1 MSLLRLFF
9 VHALRYH
16 ARHRVLAALNIAG
29 IALGIAVF
37 VSIQVVNYSAL
48 ESFRAS
54 VDVVAGKA
62 NFSISSDGHL
72 LDELLYLKAL
82 ETPHASAVT
91 PVLEDVCLLPDFPG
105 QYLHVVGIDLF
116 SNRPFSTYTL
126 LDTKLDPQNLLEF
139 LTRPDHVAISETL
152 AQKLG
157 LKIGDRLRARATGR
171 EISLAIAA
179 ILHFS
184 EDTPGA
190 DEHLAVMD
198 IAGVQDTFRH
208 PGRLS
213 RIDLMLAP
221 KNVSLAQ
228 AVRDAQTF
236 LAPSLPPNLT
246 AAPPDRRG
254 AQIER
259 MVGAFQL
266 NLTALSLIALMVGMF
281 LIYNTVSTA
290 VVKRRAEIGLL
301 RTLGLERWQVQAL
314 FLAEASVL
322 GFIGILAGLALGL
335 WLSTFL
341 VQGVSSTITSLYL
354 LLHIQNIFISPWSI
368 LLALFFGFSA
378 VLAAGWHPSREAALV
393 RPVEAL
399 SMGTLAE
406 KASAGVVLWNRLGFL
421 CLALAIFLCW
431 VSLNARFPWISF
443 GGAFFTLLGFTFFV
457 PSVSRFVS
465 GLYRGPSVCARL
477 AFTHFGRSLHRNSI
491 TIAALVT
498 ALAMLLGVSIMI
510 HSFRSTVD
518 IWLQRAISADLFLA
532 PASSLVVGV
541 KETLP
546 VEAVNAVR
554 RHPAVSASTL
564 YRESSTTFGNLP
576 VKLSATDFSVIA
588 GRDILTF
595 LGAGEPNP
603 LRVAIGQQ
611 AVLVSEPMA
620 LKHRLKQGDSIRLP
634 TPTGMIDFVIVGI
647 FKDYTTERGVIL
659 IDRALYRRYWQDD
672 SITSV
677 ALFLK
682 PGADRS
688 RVQDELRAETSAI
701 GQYLIY
707 SNAQI
712 REEAIRIF
720 DQTFSV
726 TYLLRVIAMLVAGLG
741 IFLTLTILTAERT
754 REIGVLRASG
764 ASRFQI
770 IQTVLLEASLLALVG
785 SFLGIAAGFALAAVL
800 SYVIN
805 VAFFGWSIDWATPW
819 PVVLQTPF
827 WVWTVAMAAALHP
840 AWRAA
845 QTDIAAAVRE
855 E

>member
-1 MSLLRLFF
+1 VSLLRLFF
-9 VHALRYH
+9 IHTLRYH
-16 ARHRVLAALNIAG
+16 ARHKVLAALNIVG

-37 VSIQVVNYSAL
+37 ISIQVVNYSAL
-48 ESFRAS
+48 ESFKAS

-62 NFSISSDGHL
+62 NFSISSEGHL
-72 LDELLYLKAL
+72 FDELLYLKAL
-82 ETPHASAVT
+82 ETPHATAVT
-91 PVLEDVCLLPDFPG
+91 PVLEDVCLLPDYSG
-105 QYLHVVGIDLF
+105 QYLHVLGIDLF
-116 SNRPFSTYTL
+116 SNRPFSTFTL
-126 LDTKLDPQNLLEF
+126 LDTKLNPQNLLDF
-139 LTRPDHVAISETL
+139 LTRPDHVAISDSL
-152 AQKLG
+152 AKKLG
-157 LKIGDRLRARATGR
+157 LKIGDRLRAQAAGR
-171 EISLAIAA
+171 KIELTIGSL
-179 ILHFS
+179 LHFS

-198 IAGVQDTFRH
+198 LASVQETFRH
-208 PGRLS
+208 VGKLS
-213 RIDLMLAP
+213 RVDLMLTP
-221 KNVSLAQ
+221 KNVSLTQ

-236 LAPSLPPNLT
+236 LAPALSPDLS

-254 AQIER
+254 TQIER

-281 LIYNTVSTA
+281 LIYNTVSNA

-322 GFIGILAGLALGL
+322 GFIGILLGLGFGL

-354 LLHIQNIFISPWSI
+354 LVHIQDIFISPWSI
-368 LLALFFGFSA
+368 LLALLFGSGA
-378 VLAAGWHPSREAALV
+378 VLVAGWHPAREASRV
-393 RPVEAL
+393 HPVEAL
-399 SMGTLAE
+399 SIGTLSE
-406 KASAGVVLWNRLGFL
+406 KSSAGVGLWTKFGIVCLI
-421 CLALAIFLCW
+421 LALSLCW
-431 VSLNARFPWISF
+431 VSLHSRFPWISF
-443 GGAFFTLLGFTFFV
+443 GAAFFTLLGFTFFV
-457 PSVSRFVS
+457 PQVSRLLS
-465 GLYRGPSVCARL
+465 GLYGGSSVCAKL
-477 AFTHFGRSLHRNSI
+477 AFAHFGRSLHRNSI

-532 PASSLVVGV
+532 PVSTLVVGV

-546 VEAVNAVR
+546 PEAVDVVR
-554 RHPAVSASTL
+554 KHPAVDAYAL
-564 YRESSTTFGNLP
+564 YRESSTSFADLP

-588 GRDILTF
+588 SRDILTF
-595 LGAGEPNP
+595 IGAGPTSP
-603 LRVAIGQQ
+603 LHAAQGQDGI
-611 AVLVSEPMA
+611 LISEPLA
-620 LKHRLKQGDSIRLP
+620 LKHKLQSGQSISLP
-634 TPTGMIDFVIVGI
+634 TPTGLIPFVILGV
-647 FKDYTTERGVIL
+647 FKDYTTERGVVL
-659 IDRALYRRYWQDD
+659 IDRAVYQKYWQDD

-682 PGADRS
+682 PGFDRT
-688 RVQDELRAETSAI
+688 RVQDELRAQTSSV

-754 REIGVLRASG
+754 REIGILRSSG
-764 ASRFQI
+764 ASRWQI
-770 IQTVLLEASLLALVG
+770 MLTILIEASLLALVG
-785 SFLGIAAGFALAAVL
+785 SFLGLLAGFALAAVL
-800 SYVIN
+800 SFVIN
-805 VAFFGWSIDWATPW
+805 VAFFGWSIDWSTPW
-819 PVVLQTPF
+819 PIVLQTPF
-827 WVWTVAMAAALHP
+827 WVWIVAMLAALYP
-840 AWRAA
+840 AWKAA
-845 QTDIAAAVRE
+845 HLDIANAVRSE
-855 E
+855 